1 MIPTIAFYGGSG
13 GPGGPG
19 SGSGSGPSP
28 SRGSLGSDQ
37 PPRTGTTNQD
47 IARRSITINLLEDY
61 TVQSGHLTIID
72 GPPAKRLIL
81 TANCDYT
88 PDVPGPSVFTF
99 LIDVILV
106 PRFINVKWEMPCF
119 YLYKTPFDMRQPPE
133 GYMGLRSLQDNII
146 LVRRI
151 AFQGAFTAC
160 TVEHCDFPQDV
171 SNLSDYRLVVTCP
184 LLHTWPLGTLRG
196 LSVILHLEVE
206 YEKET

>member
-1 MIPTIAFYGGSG
+1 VSDDYSCGTYLLNVASRVYYYQS
-13 GPGGPG
+13 
-19 SGSGSGPSP
+19 
-28 SRGSLGSDQ
+28 SRGLHCA
-37 PPRTGTTNQD
+37 
-47 IARRSITINLLEDY
+47 IRSHKGHFHY
-61 TVQSGHLTIID
+61 TRPQETYCILQTGHLTIID